1 MNKDRIIVSGILC
14 FLAAGAFFMVNVE
27 LPPWSHYLSGLNV
40 ILFALPAFWA
50 TRRWLGRRDAAVLW
64 AMLGVYAL
72 LIETSAIYT
81 GFPYGHFGYSELL
94 GFKIFGMT
102 PWTVFLAWTPL
113 ILGAYAVARALI
125 GNIPGRIIVTAMI
138 ATAIDLVLDP
148 GAVKLGFWQY
158 EGQGSFYAVPLSNFG
173 GWLITGSIA
182 AVMLEIFLH
191 YRKPLLPTPVQLTSS
206 ALLTVFFWTAIAV
219 FDAMFWPAVIGTL
232 ILGLAMVFW
241 QRHHYRFDEMLVYV
255 DESGNP
261 LATEAKSLVHHAD
274 TKLHLAFSIFLF
286 NSKGELLLQQRAA
299 SKKTWPGVWSNS
311 CCGHVMLHE
320 KTIDAARRRLK
331 YELGMTGIEMFEIL
345 PDFRY
350 RAEKDGIVENE
361 ICPVFVGFSDTKPI
375 PNPDEVGA
383 TKYMAW
389 SEFLIV
395 ARDPSGGI
403 SPWARE
409 EAELLEADP
418 DFRQKYVSHT
428 RS

>member
-14 FLAAGAFFMVNVE
+14 FLAVGAFFMVNVE

-94 GFKIFGMT
+94 GFKLFGVT

-113 ILGAYAVARALI
+113 ILGAYAIARAVVGSIL
-125 GNIPGRIIVTAMI
+125 GRIITTALI
-138 ATAIDLVLDP
+138 ATVFDLVLDP

-158 EGQGSFYAVPLSNFG
+158 EGQGGFYGVPLSNFG

-182 AVMLEIFLH
+182 AVIIEIFLH

-206 ALLTVFFWTAIAV
+206 AFLTVFFWTAIAV
-219 FDAMFWPAVIGTL
+219 FGAMFWPAVIGTL
-232 ILGLAMVFW
+232 ILALGLVFW
-241 QRHHYRFDEMLVYV
+241 RRHHYRFDEMLVYV

-261 LATEAKSLVHHAD
+261 LATEAKSLVHHAE

-299 SKKTWPGVWSNS
+299 SKKTWPSVWSNS

-320 KTIDAARRRLK
+320 KTVDAARRRLK
-331 YELGMTGIEMFEIL
+331 FELGMSGIELFEML

>member
-206 ALLTVFFWTAIAV
+206 AFLTVFFWTAIAV

-320 KTIDAARRRLK
+320 LTIDAARRRLQ
-331 YELGMTGIEMFEIL
+331 YDVGMTGIEMFEIL

>member
-94 GFKIFGMT
+94 GFKIFGVT

-158 EGQGSFYAVPLSNFG
+158 EGQGGFYAVPLSNFG

-320 KTIDAARRRLK
+320 LTIDAARRRLK

>member
-94 GFKIFGMT
+94 GFKIFGVT

-113 ILGAYAVARALI
+113 ILGAYAVARTLI
-125 GNIPGRIIVTAMI
+125 GNIPGRIIATAMI

-158 EGQGSFYAVPLSNFG
+158 EGQGGFYAVPLSNFG

-206 ALLTVFFWTAIAV
+206 ALLTVYFWTAIAV

>member
-1 MNKDRIIVSGILC
+1 
-14 FLAAGAFFMVNVE
+14 MVNVE

-94 GFKIFGMT
+94 GFKIFGVT